1 MRRFN
6 FGRTAMSLR
15 LKQLSEQVIVLTGAT
30 SGIGLVTARMAAQQG
45 AKLILAARNV
55 DALRRLV
62 DEINRYGGQAHAVPT
77 DVANWKQVEQ
87 LAEQAIRRF
96 GRIDT
101 WINDAGVSIFGRIE
115 QVPLRDQRRLFETN
129 FWGVVHG
136 CLAALPVLRR
146 NGGAL
151 INIGSIVSDRAVPL
165 QGMYSAS
172 KHAVQGFTD
181 ALRMEVE
188 KDGAPI
194 SVTLIKPSAI
204 DTPFLDHARN
214 YLQNE
219 PNFPPP
225 VYAPEAVA
233 DTILHCCVHPERD
246 VTVGGGKAIT
256 WLGKLAPRLMDRIM
270 EARMFDWQKLPKSA
284 RPRPDN
290 LFEAGPD
297 LSERGG
303 YSGHVLES
311 SISTKAALHPLL
323 SFALAVGAGVLLAGL
338 VSGGGRNAVE
348 KPA

>member
-1 MRRFN
+1 
-6 FGRTAMSLR
+6 MSIR
-15 LKQLSEQVIVLTGAT
+15 LKPLSEQVIVLTGAT

-45 AKLILAARNV
+45 ARLVLAARNT
-55 DALRRLV
+55 DALRRLT
-62 DEINRYGGQAHAVPT
+62 DQITRTGGEAHSVPT
-77 DVANWKQVEQ
+77 DVANWNQVEH

-101 WINDAGVSIFGRIE
+101 WINDAGVSIFGRLE

-136 CLAALPVLRR
+136 CMAALPVLRK

-188 KDGAPI
+188 KDGAPVSI
-194 SVTLIKPSAI
+194 TLIKPSAI
-204 DTPFLDHARN
+204 DTPFLEHARN

-219 PNFPPP
+219 PSFPSP
-225 VYAPEAVA
+225 VYAPETVA
-233 DTILHCCVHPERD
+233 ETILHCCTHAERD
-246 VTVGGGKAIT
+246 VTVGGGKAVT
-256 WLGKLAPRLMDRIM
+256 FLGKLAPRLMDRIM
-270 EARMFDWQKLPKSA
+270 EARMFDGQKMPKSA
-284 RPRPDN
+284 SPRPDN

-303 YSGHVLES
+303 YPGRVLES
-311 SISTKAALHPLL
+311 SISTKAALHPLW
-323 SFALAVGAGVLLAGL
+323 SFALAVGAGVLLAGIM
-338 VSGGGRNAVE
+338 SGGGNNGAEGRH
-348 KPA
+348 